1 MNNELSIS
9 IIIPVLNEE
18 ESIGQLHLELSEALA
33 AFDKM
38 EMIFIDDGSTDTSYE
53 KMKVIAKQDTRVEI
67 IHFFKN
73 YGKADALSEGFER
86 ANGDI
91 IITMDADLQ
100 DDAAEIPKVIAKV
113 QEGWDI
119 VSGWKKERK
128 DPLSK
133 RIPSKF
139 FNMVTSLFTGI
150 KIHDFNCGL
159 KGYKKK
165 VIKSIDL
172 YGGLHRYIPALGA
185 QKGFS
190 VTEIE
195 VNHRPRVFGVTKYG
209 GNRFFHGFFDLFT
222 VLFIG
227 KYFDKPLHFFGL
239 IGLFFISISACC
251 EFFTIYDKFFNN
263 IPFQKHFA
271 LIVFGA
277 MIFGLGLWFF
287 SIGLLGEL
295 LIKASV
301 IPEKKIHTIFSNK
314 NK

>member
-1 MNNELSIS
+1 MNNEISLSVIV
-9 IIIPVLNEE
+9 PVLNEE
-18 ESIGQLHLELSEALA
+18 GSIDQLYLELSEALTI
-33 AFDKM
+33 FNKS
-38 EMIFIDDGSTDTSYE
+38 EIIFIDDGSKDGSYE
-53 KMKVIAKQDTRVEI
+53 KMKAISRQDNRVEI

-73 YGKADALSEGFER
+73 YGKADALSVGFQR
-86 ANGDI
+86 ASGDI

-100 DDAAEIPKVIAKV
+100 DDAAEIPKIVAKV

-139 FNMVTSLFTGI
+139 FNFVTSLFTGI

-159 KGYKKK
+159 KGYKKQ
-165 VIKSIDL
+165 VVKSIDL
-172 YGGLHRYIPALGA
+172 YGGLHRYIPAIGS

-195 VNHRPRVFGVTKYG
+195 VYHRPRAFGETKYG

-239 IGLFFISISACC
+239 IGLFFISISASC
-251 EFFTIYDKFFNN
+251 EFFTIYDKIFNG

-301 IPEKKIHTIFSNK
+301 ISEKKIHTIFSNK

>member
-1 MNNELSIS
+1 MNNEIKIS
-9 IIIPVLNEE
+9 IIIPVFNEE
-18 ESIGQLHLELSEALA
+18 KSINQLYKELSVVLLE
-33 AFDKM
+33 FT
-38 EMIFIDDGSTDTSYE
+38 ESEIIFIDDGSTDKSYE
-53 KMKVIAKQDTRVEI
+53 KMRAIAKEDKRLEI

-73 YGKADALSEGFER
+73 YGKADALSQGFKR
-86 ANGDI
+86 ATGDI

-100 DDAAEIPKVIAKV
+100 DDASEIPRIVAKV

-128 DPLSK
+128 DPLGK
-133 RIPSKF
+133 RVPSKF
-139 FNMVTSLFTGI
+139 FNFITGLLTGI

-159 KGYKKK
+159 KGYKKQ
-165 VIKSIDL
+165 VVKSIDL
-172 YGGLHRYIPALGA
+172 YGGLHRYIPALGS

-190 VTEIE
+190 ITEIE
-195 VNHRPRVFGVTKYG
+195 VNHRPRAYGVTKYG
-209 GNRFFHGFFDLFT
+209 GKRFFHGFFDLFT
-222 VLFIG
+222 ILFIG

-239 IGLFFISISACC
+239 IGLFFISVSACC
-251 EFFTIYDKFFNN
+251 EFFTIYDKIING

-277 MIFGLGLWFF
+277 MIFALGLWFF

-295 LIKASV
+295 LIKSSV
-301 IPEKKIHTIFSNK
+301 IPEKKIHTIFSNR